1 MAEPLGGSQNQRLIA
16 TAQRWVAQAVP
27 AILIEVTRTQ
37 GSVPRETGTRM
48 LVSRDE
54 VAGTIGGGHLEWQ
67 AMALA
72 RKLLQTPS
80 DVREPQHH
88 RYPLGPSLGQC
99 CGGVVEL
106 KFEQLTAALLQDG
119 PQPPPLFHVQLY
131 GAGHVGRAIAHLLA
145 TLNVQVLWVD
155 ERESVFPPDVPD
167 PIRCLAVDAPEV
179 EVQQAPAGAY
189 YLVVTHQH
197 ALDLRITEAILRRG
211 DFAYLGLIGSAT
223 KRARFAHQLQV
234 RGLPAELLQ
243 RMTCPIGL
251 SGIDGKEPEVIA
263 LGVVGQMLMLQGAA
277 QVRRRAGELRHL
289 TQSGG

>member
-1 MAEPLGGSQNQRLIA
+1 MLDTLGGSLNQRLLS
-16 TAQRWVAQAVP
+16 TAQRWAAQGLP
-27 AILIEVTRTQ
+27 AIVIEVTRTQ

-48 LVSRDE
+48 LVSLED

-72 RKLLQTPS
+72 RGLLEASSTSSIPQT
-80 DVREPQHH
+80 H

-106 KFEQLTAALLQDG
+106 KFEHLTPALLHDWLQA
-119 PQPPPLFHVQLY
+119 PPRFHLQLY

-155 ERESVFPPDVPD
+155 ERESAFPSSLPEH
-167 PIRCLAVDAPEV
+167 IRALAVDAPEA
-179 EVQQAPAGAY
+179 EVQQAPVGAF

-211 DFAYLGLIGSAT
+211 DFGYLGLIGSAT
-223 KRARFAHQLQV
+223 KRARFVHQLEA
-234 RGLPAELLQ
+234 RGVSSALLE
-243 RMTCPIGL
+243 RLVCPIGL
-251 SGIDGKEPEVIA
+251 PGIEGKEPEVIA
-263 LGVVGQMLMLQGAA
+263 VAAVGQMLLHGGAA
-277 QVRRRAGELRHL
+277 IRIDSRCR
-289 TQSGG
+289 